1 MQRKKVQVLG
11 CGAPY
16 EHGSRKY
23 HVRSALPVRVKHRG
37 HGDGDVEVMLMAM
50 MIILYSVVA
59 KYMTSLKL

>member
-37 HGDGDVEVMLMAM
+37 HGDVEVMLMAM
-50 MIILYSVVA
+50 MIILYGVVA
-59 KYMTSLKL
+59 K